1 MKFYTSIAR
10 IANTICFRGYE
21 NGRRVSYRDS
31 YKPTL
36 FVTSKPNSPS
46 EWKTLDGKKLDP
58 MKFDTMREASDFMD
72 RYTGVE
78 SMGVYGNS
86 NFVAQYIQENYT
98 QEIKFDSTLPLVAN
112 IDIEVASDDGFPE
125 PEKAEAEVQSIC
137 LKFFGRPTIYIW
149 ALEDKYDPFQTEL
162 EGIDPE
168 DIVFIRCGGEV
179 DLLLKFLTFWN
190 AKDTNP
196 DIVTGWNV
204 KGFDIPYLVN
214 RTMKMVGPDSI
225 KKFSPWGMVK
235 PKLINK
241 MNRKETVFDLVG
253 IETLDYFDLFKKF
266 GYLSYG
272 VLETYKLDHV
282 AFTVLGEKKLSY
294 EEHGNLFTL
303 YKEDYQKFIDYNIK
317 DVLLVEQIDEKMGLV
332 ELAMTIAY
340 KGGCNY
346 NDAFGTTQLWDT
358 YIYREL
364 CLRNNVVPPKVDRPM
379 TDIVGGYV
387 KQPDI
392 GRHEW
397 VVSLDLNSL
406 YPHLMMQFNMSPET
420 LVDTRTAGVTV
431 DKCLNQERPESVLP
445 DHCIAAN
452 GVHFTKNS
460 RGTIPSI
467 IEGLYAERK
476 GIKNEMLKTSQ
487 QVEKKVVSKTVA
499 DKTITR
505 LNTQQMAIKIM
516 MNSLYGALGNR
527 WFRYYDVRVAEAITT
542 SGQLAIRWAEKTV
555 NAYMNKLLKTDNK
568 DYVIAID
575 TDSVYINFGPM
586 VKELAI
592 EDKSKAVEVLDQI
605 CSQKFEP
612 LLKESYDVMAKYMN
626 AYENKMVM
634 EREVIA
640 DVGVWTAKKRYV
652 LNVHNSEGVQYAQP
666 KLKIMGIEAIKS
678 STPASCREALK
689 GLFKVM
695 MTQTE
700 SEAQKAIQIFR
711 THFNTLKPHDIA
723 FPRGVSD
730 ITKWRD
736 RDTVYRSGCPIHV
749 RGALLYNK
757 LLKEKGLE
765 KKYNE
770 IKDGEKIKFMYLDPK
785 NPIKENVIA
794 FPEYLPI
801 EFGLDKYVD
810 HDLMFDK
817 AFLAVVRPV
826 LTAMDWKEEETV
838 SLEDFFG

>member
-1 MKFYTSIAR
+1 MKFYTSISR
-10 IANTICFRGYE
+10 IGNNICFRGYE
-21 NGRRVSYRDS
+21 GGRRVSYRDPF
-31 YKPTL
+31 KPTL
-36 FVTSKPNSPS
+36 FVSGRKAQSG
-46 EWKTLDGKKLDP
+46 WKTLDGKELEP
-58 MKFDTMREASDFMD
+58 MKFDSMREASDFMD
-72 RYTGVE
+72 RYKDVQ
-78 SMGVYGNS
+78 SIDVYGNS
-86 NFVAQYIQENYT
+86 NFPAQYIQENYPN
-98 QEIKFDSTLPLVAN
+98 EIQFDASLPLVAN

-137 LKFFGRPTIYIW
+137 LKYFGRPTIYIW
-149 ALEDKYDPFQTEL
+149 ALQDKYDPSKTEL

-168 DIVFIRCGGEV
+168 DIKFIKCDGEV
-179 DLLLKFLTFWN
+179 DLLLKFINFW
-190 AKDTNP
+190 AGKDTCP

-204 KGFDIPYLVN
+204 RGFDIPYMVN
-214 RTMKMVGPDSI
+214 RIAKIIGADTV
-225 KKFSPWGMVK
+225 KKFSPWGMVRART
-235 PKLINK
+235 INK
-241 MNRKETVFDLVG
+241 GMRKDNVFEINGV
-253 IETLDYFDLFKKF
+253 EQLDYYDLFQKF

-272 VLETYKLDHV
+272 VLESYKLDHV

-340 KGGCNY
+340 KGGCGY
-346 NDAFGTTQLWDT
+346 TDSFGTTQLWDT

-364 CLRNNVVPPKVDRPM
+364 CLRKNVVPPKIERPS

-387 KQPDI
+387 KQPQV
-392 GRHEW
+392 GRQSW
-397 VVSLDLNSL
+397 IVSFDLNSL

-420 LVDTRTAGVTV
+420 LVDTRTASVTI
-431 DKCLNQERPESVLP
+431 DKCLDQERPESVLP

-452 GVHFTKNS
+452 GVHFRKDF

-476 GIKNEMLKTSQ
+476 GIKKEMLATSQ
-487 QVEKKVVSKTVA
+487 QLEKGAVGKKVA
-499 DKTITR
+499 DKEITR

-516 MNSLYGALGNR
+516 MNSLYGALGNK

-555 NAYMNKLLKTDNK
+555 NVYMNQILGTTDH

-586 VKELAI
+586 VEQMGI
-592 EDKSKAVEVLDQI
+592 TDKKRAVEVIDEI
-605 CSQKFEP
+605 CQKKFEP
-612 LLKESYDVMAKYMN
+612 LLKESYDVMAKYMDS
-626 AYENKMVM
+626 YENKMVM

-640 DVGVWTAKKRYV
+640 DVGVWTAKKRYI
-652 LNVHNSEGVQYAQP
+652 LNVHNSEGVQYAKP
-666 KLKIMGIEAIKS
+666 KLKIMGIEAVKS
-678 STPASCREALK
+678 STPASCRDALK

-695 MTQTE
+695 MTAE
-700 SEAQKAIQIFR
+700 EKDAQKAIQIFR
-711 THFNTLKPHDIA
+711 DHFYGLEPQDVA

-730 ITKWRD
+730 ITKWKD
-736 RDTVYRSGCPIHV
+736 RDNVYKSGCPIHV
-749 RGALLYNK
+749 RGALLYNQ
-757 LLKEKGLE
+757 LLKDLKLTR
-765 KKYNE
+765 KYTE
-770 IKDGEKIKFMYLDPK
+770 IKDGEKIKFVYLDPK

-794 FPEYLPI
+794 FPEYLPT
-801 EFGLDKYVD
+801 EFGLHKYVD
-810 HDLMFDK
+810 HSKMFEK
-817 AFLAVVRPV
+817 AFLNVVTPV
-826 LTAMDWKEEETV
+826 LDAMQWKAEETV